1 MENESHRTMAV
12 EAFRCYQEGELA
24 WHGRVKPVYLP
35 TLKPD
40 ELVEKC
46 TWRRCIYVLRL
57 DQVDGLDPA
66 VLSITPSD
74 DVLRIL
80 YIGGHKPSD
89 GPKGRF
95 NAMLKAARAAQ
106 QHYQEKGYAWN
117 DKPGGWGHPVA
128 GMLTTALLRTG
139 FRIDTHCVLD
149 LINGDGVDALDELDL
164 MIGYQERYH
173 HLPPWNA
180 SRKGSSAFK
189 ESSVKERDMQRLNLK
204 LPTP

>member
-1 MENESHRTMAV
+1 MKNENHRAMAV
-12 EAFRCYQEGELA
+12 KAFRCYQKGELA
-24 WHGRVKPVYLP
+24 LRGRVESVRLS
-35 TLKPD
+35 TLEPD
-40 ELVEKC
+40 EVVEKC
-46 TWRRCIYVLRL
+46 KSSRCVYVLRL

-66 VLSITPSD
+66 VSSITPSD

-106 QHYQEKGYAWN
+106 QHYQENGYAWN
-117 DKPGGWGHPVA
+117 DKSGGWGHPVA
-128 GMLTTALLRTG
+128 GMLTTALLSTG
-139 FRIDTHCVLD
+139 FRIDKHCVLD

-180 SRKGSSAFK
+180 SRKGGSAFK
-189 ESSVKERDMQRLNLK
+189 ESSVKER
-204 LPTP
+204 

>member
-1 MENESHRTMAV
+1 MKNENHREMAV
-12 EAFRCYQEGELA
+12 KAFRCYQEGELVR
-24 WHGRVKPVYLP
+24 HGRVKPVHLSI
-35 TLKPD
+35 LKPD

-89 GPKGRF
+89 GPKDRF
-95 NAMLKAARAAQ
+95 NSMLKAARTAQ
-106 QHYQEKGYAWN
+106 QYYEKNKYAWN
-117 DKPGGWGHPVA
+117 DKSGGWGHPVA

-139 FRIDTHCVLD
+139 FRIDKHCVLD
-149 LINGDGVDALDELDL
+149 LINGENDLDELDL
-164 MIGYQERYH
+164 MIGYQEQYH

-180 SRKGSSAFK
+180 SRKGSQAFK
-189 ESSVKERDMQRLNLK
+189 
-204 LPTP
+204 